1 MEIVIE
7 RVAALGASSR
17 IAFGCECG
25 KAEGLWVGEM
35 PVVGE
40 RYIVELGIEKPVSV
54 GGNCTET
61 TLGVGIRMEGDVV
74 CVVGEVVEIWCGGA
88 AFRFDC
94 GCGALDLEVA
104 LGEVVL
110 WRRYELRTQE
120 LKLYD
125 CNY

>member
-7 RVAALGASSR
+7 RVAALTVGSR
-17 IAFGCECG
+17 VAFGCECG
-25 KAEGLWVGEM
+25 RAEGFWVGEM

-40 RYIVELGIEKPVSV
+40 RYTVELGIEKPVSI
-54 GGNCTET
+54 GDNCIET
-61 TLGVGIRMEGDVV
+61 ILGVGIRMEGDIA
-74 CVVGEVVEIWCGGA
+74 CVVGEVVETWCGGT
-88 AFRFDC
+88 AFRLDC

-104 LGEVVL
+104 HGQVAL